1 MAWHLLTY
9 SQKPGVNINYMEFL
23 IDLESDISTPPQ
35 NFTYAPGSIAHTPG
49 YAKMYES
56 DANGDWVEIGGD
68 A

>member
-23 IDLESDISTPPQ
+23 VDSDTDIATPPA
-35 NFTYAPGSIAHTPG
+35 NYTPAPGSIAHTPG
-49 YAKMYES
+49 YATMYEL
-56 DANGDWVEIGGD
+56 DAQGEWIEIGGD